1 MKCSEFLILL
11 FQIFDVQIYF
21 KIMYLMQLYVHILLG
36 SVLVYSKTTVK
47 EVEVTD
53 DGYNSIDLNGNFDG
67 KKVHSNEKGFVND
80 DSNSVESW
88 KKSLMDFMGSK
99 RDELGICFGSCISN
113 GQCYHRSGGNHK
125 CRCTF
130 FSCQLTK

>member
-1 MKCSEFLILL
+1 
-11 FQIFDVQIYF
+11 
-21 KIMYLMQLYVHILLG
+21 MYLMRLYVYILLG

-113 GQCYHRSGGNHK
+113 G
-125 CRCTF
+125 
-130 FSCQLTK
+130 